1 MVKLP
6 KIEESEHSTNY
17 FLNQIPAPPGRPSKR
32 LGMAT
37 IGEDCTRKMWFRFRW
52 AKQGSIT
59 RRIQRLFDIGHSYEE
74 QVVASLVETG
84 IVITG
89 QQDMLLGW
97 GGHIVGFIDGI
108 AVGVHEAPKTPHLLE
123 VKSMNDRNFKV
134 FKKKGIQ
141 KSHPKYYSQAQAYC
155 GKKKLTRILF
165 ACINKNDSEIAT
177 ERVHFSED
185 HYRFIMG
192 RGMDV
197 VGSEVPPP
205 NVISDPKNFA
215 CRFCDYSDI
224 CYEGAR
230 IQQTC
235 RSCKYADLE
244 NEGKWSCSL
253 HKKEISNEEQSIGCR
268 QYSSVV

>member
-1 MVKLP
+1 MVKIP
-6 KIEESEHSTNY
+6 SKEEVSHSTDY
-17 FLNQIPAPPGRPSKR
+17 ALNNVNASDGKPSKR

-52 AKQGSIT
+52 ARQGSIT
-59 RRIQRLFDIGHSYEE
+59 TRIERLFGIGHSYED
-74 QVVASLVETG
+74 QVVESLVKAG
-84 IVITG
+84 IEVTD

-97 GGHIVGFIDGI
+97 GGHIVGFIDGV
-108 AVGVHEAPKTPHLLE
+108 ATGVYEAPKTPHLLE

-205 NVISDPKNFA
+205 NVISDPKNFS

-224 CYEGAR
+224 CYEGAKL
-230 IQQTC
+230 QQTC
-235 RSCKYADLE
+235 RSCKYVDLE
-244 NEGKWSCSL
+244 NEGKWSCRL
-253 HKKEISNEEQSIGCR
+253 HSKEISSEEQASGCG
-268 QYSSVV
+268 QYMPLV